1 MAGKGEYGLGELYIG
16 FSQCIWAETG
26 EVGQVVIPELEAVGI
41 GSLYTLD
48 DRFGARILHALIQ
61 PKSCQIA
68 LLIEC
73 FDGLA
78 LFLAGEC
85 SA

>member
-1 MAGKGEYGLGELYIG
+1 MAGKGEYGLSELYIG
-16 FSQCIWAETG
+16 FGQRIWAEPG
-26 EVGQVVIPELEAVGI
+26 EVGQLVVPELEAVGI
-41 GSLYTLD
+41 GIFDTRD
-48 DRFGARILHALIQ
+48 DRFGAGILHTLVQ
-61 PKSCQIA
+61 PKSRQIA